1 MTGVGASL
9 TALFVLMALLFTALV
24 LLLATRPS
32 RRHASGRIATGVT
45 DGSGYAYV
53 DGGSSDC
60 NAADAGCGDGGGGDG
75 GGGGG
80 D

>member
-9 TALFVLMALLFTALV
+9 TALFVLMAALFTALV
-24 LLLATRPS
+24 LLLATRAS
-32 RRHASGRIATGVT
+32 RRHASGRFATGAT

-60 NAADAGCGDGGGGDG
+60 NADAGCGDGGGG
-75 GGGGG
+75 GGGG